1 VEKIPN
7 ILSTFRILLAPLFL
21 FLYLQDIFFWRM
33 LSLVIF
39 FVAALTD
46 FFDGYLAR
54 KFDVTS
60 KFGAFLDPLADKI
73 LTFTGFICLPYLSPD
88 QFPWWAIIL
97 IIARDIIITLM
108 RVLASSRGLEMKT
121 RATAKTKT
129 AIQMVFLYVSLTFG
143 VLMLLGG
150 KIGQWTDALLVSGVF
165 YWGLMAVVAV
175 TLYSGLEYLLLNRK
189 LFVNSRSG

>member
-1 VEKIPN
+1 MEKIPN

-54 KFDVTS
+54 KFDVKS

-73 LTFTGFICLPYLSPD
+73 LTFTGFICLPYLSAD

-108 RVLASSRGLEMKT
+108 RILASSRGLEMKT
-121 RATAKTKT
+121 RVTAKTKT
-129 AIQMVFLYVSLTFG
+129 AIQMVFLYISLTFG
-143 VLMLLGG
+143 VLLLLGG
-150 KIGQWTDALLVSGVF
+150 KIGHWTDTLLASGVF
-165 YWGLMAVVAV
+165 YWGLITVVAV
-175 TLYSGLEYLLLNRK
+175 TLYSGFEYLLLNRN
-189 LFVNSRSG
+189 LFVKRSSE